1 MAPVLIVAYLIVWIP
16 IVFAGR
22 WLGKA
27 WGNPD
32 AGLWLPVI
40 LGLLGFVIFVTGS
53 HPSAQPEG
61 LRGPAEMRGVIR

>member
-1 MAPVLIVAYLIVWIP
+1 MAVIIAAYLIMWIP
-16 IVFAGR
+16 LVFAGR

-40 LGLLGFVIFVTGS
+40 LGVLGFIIFVAGS
-53 HPSAQPEG
+53 HPALQPERVKR
-61 LRGPAEMRGVIR
+61 LR